1 VPIACQLIAGGMAQ
15 HVRMELER
23 KTCFPPRPLDHP
35 IEAIRCERSAAFAHE
50 HKRRFW
56 SLTLQLPQHPEL
68 IAANG
73 MRAWLP
79 ALYSADMKCCGV
91 PVNLLP
97 PAWFFW
103 LSPLNAAYARTRPGP
118 KRDDI
123 AKTYFEIVEA
133 VGFGGRAKIQ
143 RTPREAT
150 T

>member
-1 VPIACQLIAGGMAQ
+1 MPKSPTSKLTRQ
-15 HVRMELER
+15 ER
-23 KTCFPPRPLDHP
+23 VAVGD
-35 IEAIRCERSAAFAHE
+35 
-50 HKRRFW
+50 
-56 SLTLQLPQHPEL
+56 
-68 IAANG
+68 
-73 MRAWLP
+73 
-79 ALYSADMKCCGV
+79 
-91 PVNLLP
+91 
-97 PAWFFW
+97 AWFFW